1 MKLRLPKSLMLGISA
16 ITIIGTAGADTTD
29 PLPFY
34 SVIDDIVAP
43 ANGVTVGCDTVE
55 DEAKFVAKDGE
66 GTLKYTGE
74 GSICASIYAREGEF
88 QIGDASQTTE
98 VTIEASAPNPNL
110 GAGVYGYG
118 VSVGGINAVIR
129 LNKATVTSKYGSTI
143 VGGQNGNGALII
155 ENGSTYNAGG
165 SEVFVIGDSKFSC
178 ATTKT
183 EDSTTTPTADN
194 WSEQMYKGSYSSAK
208 NLSGAEFGRGDVT
221 VSGGSKLFTPR
232 SFYMSEGSLSVDKSE
247 VRVGN
252 STNGLKALMGLAE
265 NSTSEINVTNGGKL
279 EIQADQIQTN
289 NANNTKTVITVD
301 GAGSELTVGKANT
314 AWFGANGDEAIRNT
328 SASLKITGGAIA
340 NFDKTNVS
348 FGSKNAANENV
359 KVDVTIGASSKMD
372 VGGYLYLREGAVL
385 ENAGTLSFDLPIDMY
400 ADLYAEGT
408 AAIINSGTIDGYT
421 VLSGNNTFTAM
432 NGSEMGTVDVCNGS
446 TLTIAGLVTMNE
458 ELWIQEKGSVVFTL
472 GSSLDM
478 TGHRIYGTMNFILDA
493 SAGGVTDLDSLV
505 LTRELFTNYDETMSQ
520 FSDDTEITVKLADGK
535 TATTT
540 IGALQVIPEP
550 ATATL
555 SLMALCALAARRRR
569 AVR

>member
-1 MKLRLPKSLMLGISA
+1 MLGISA

-29 PLPFY
+29 SLPFY

-43 ANGVTVGCDTVE
+43 ANGETVDWNTVE
-55 DEAKFVAKDGE
+55 AGAKFVAKDGE
-66 GTLKYTGE
+66 GTLKYTGK
-74 GSICASIYAREGEF
+74 GSISSSIYAREGEI
-88 QIGDASQTTE
+88 QIGDANASQTTE
-98 VTIEASAPNPNL
+98 VTIKASDPSL

-118 VSVGGINAVIR
+118 VSVGGKEAVLR
-129 LNKATVTSKYGSTI
+129 LNKATVTSGSGSTI

-165 SEVFVIGDSKFSC
+165 SEVFVIGDSNFSC

-232 SFYMSEGSLSVDKSE
+232 SFYMSEGSLSIDNSE

-252 STNGLKALMGLAE
+252 STNGYRALMGLAE
-265 NSTSEINVTNGGKL
+265 NSTSEIKVTNGGKL

-289 NANNTKTVITVD
+289 NADNTKTIITVD
-301 GAGSELTVGKANT
+301 GAGSNLTVGKASV
-314 AWFGANGDEAIRNT
+314 AWFGANGETDISNT
-328 SASLKITGGAIA
+328 STSLKITGGAIA
-340 NFDKTNVS
+340 NFNTEYVS
-348 FGSKNAANENV
+348 FGSKNADNKSV

-372 VGGYLYLREGAVL
+372 VGGLLYLREGAVL
-385 ENAGTLSFDLPIDMY
+385 ENAGTLSIKEAAY
-400 ADLYAEGT
+400 LYAQGT

-421 VLSGNNTFTAM
+421 QLSGNNTFTAM
-432 NGSEMGTVDVCNGS
+432 DGSEMGMVDVYGSS
-446 TLTIAGLVTMNE
+446 TLTIAGLVTMHE
-458 ELWIQEKGSVVFTL
+458 ELWIGTEGRVVFTL

-478 TGHRIYGTMNFILDA
+478 TGHKVYGNMNFILDA
-493 SAGGVTDLDSLV
+493 SAEGVTDLDSLV
-505 LTRELFTNYDETMSQ
+505 LTSELFTNYDESESK
-520 FSDDTEITVKLADGK
+520 FSDDTVITVKLAGGN

-569 AVR
+569 AVC

>member
-43 ANGVTVGCDTVE
+43 GKEEIFGCDDVE
-55 DEAKFVAKDGE
+55 KDAKFVAKDGE
-66 GTLKYTGE
+66 GTLKYTGT
-74 GSICASIYAREGEF
+74 GSIDASIYAREGEF

-98 VTIEASAPNPNL
+98 VEITASAPNPSL

-129 LNKATVTSKYGSTI
+129 LNNATVTSGSGSTI

-165 SEVFVIGDSKFSC
+165 SEVFVIGDSHYSC

-183 EDSTTTPTADN
+183 EGSTTPPTADN
-194 WSEQMYKGSYSSAK
+194 WSDQMYEGSYSSAK
-208 NLSGAEFGRGDVT
+208 NLSDAKFGRGDVT

-232 SFYMSEGSLSVDKSE
+232 SFYMSEGSLSINNSE

-252 STNGLKALMGLAE
+252 STNGLTALMGLAE

-289 NANNTKTVITVD
+289 NADNTKTVITVD

-314 AWFGANGDEAIRNT
+314 AWFGDHEQLAISNT
-328 SASLKITGGAIA
+328 STSLKITGGAIA

-385 ENAGTLSFDLPIDMY
+385 ENAGTLSIDE
-400 ADLYAEGT
+400 AACLFAQGT
-408 AAIINSGTIDGYT
+408 AAINNSGTIDGYT
-421 VLSGNNTFTAM
+421 YLSGNNTFTAM
-432 NGSEMGTVDVCNGS
+432 NG
-446 TLTIAGLVTMNE
+446 
-458 ELWIQEKGSVVFTL
+458 
-472 GSSLDM
+472 
-478 TGHRIYGTMNFILDA
+478 
-493 SAGGVTDLDSLV
+493 
-505 LTRELFTNYDETMSQ
+505 
-520 FSDDTEITVKLADGK
+520 
-535 TATTT
+535 
-540 IGALQVIPEP
+540 
-550 ATATL
+550 
-555 SLMALCALAARRRR
+555 
-569 AVR
+569 

>member
-29 PLPFY
+29 SLPFY

-43 ANGVTVGCDTVE
+43 VKGEIVGCNDVE

-66 GTLKYTGE
+66 GTFKYTGE

-98 VTIEASAPNPNL
+98 VTIEASAPDPSL

-118 VSVGGINAVIR
+118 VSVGGKNAVIR
-129 LNKATVTSKYGSTI
+129 LNNATVTSGSGSTI

-165 SEVFVIGDSKFSC
+165 SEVFVIGDSDYSC

-194 WSEQMYKGSYSSAK
+194 WSEQMYKGSYSPAK
-208 NLSGAEFGRGDVT
+208 NLSDAEFGRGDVT

-232 SFYMSEGSLSVDKSE
+232 SFYMSEGSLSVDNSE
-247 VRVGN
+247 VRIGN

-289 NANNTKTVITVD
+289 NADNTKTVITVD
-301 GAGSELTVGKANT
+301 GAGSNLTIGKANT
-314 AWFGANGDEAIRNT
+314 AWFGANGDEVISNT

-348 FGSKNAANENV
+348 FGSKNAENKSV

-372 VGGYLYLREGAVL
+372 VGGYLYLRKGAVL
-385 ENAGTLSFDLPIDMY
+385 ENAGTLSIDE
-400 ADLYAEGT
+400 AASLYAEGT

-421 VLSGNNTFTAM
+421 QLSGNNTFTAM
-432 NGSEMGTVDVCNGS
+432 DGSEMGMVDVYGSS
-446 TLTIAGLVTMNE
+446 TLTIAGLVTMHE
-458 ELWIQEKGSVVFTL
+458 ELWIGTEGSVVFTL

-493 SAGGVTDLDSLV
+493 SAEGVTDLDSLV
-505 LTRELFTNYDETMSQ
+505 LTSELFTNYDESESK
-520 FSDDTEITVKLADGK
+520 FSDDTVITVKLAGGN
-535 TATTT
+535 TETTT